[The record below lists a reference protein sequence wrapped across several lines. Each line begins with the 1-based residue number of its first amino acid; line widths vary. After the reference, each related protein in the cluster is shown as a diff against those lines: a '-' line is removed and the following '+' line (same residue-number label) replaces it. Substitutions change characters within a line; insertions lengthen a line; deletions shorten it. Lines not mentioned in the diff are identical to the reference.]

1 MNHDANPDQGPF
13 KGVRILDIG
22 TMLAAPLA
30 AGMLADQGADVIKI
44 EPPGIGDV
52 MRYVG
57 ATRGGLSSL
66 WQSTNRGKRSL
77 ALNLKQ
83 DGASDIFYRL
93 VETCDIVLHN
103 FRPGVAERLKV
114 DYQTLRDINPELI
127 YLSVTGFGET
137 GPYAHKAA
145 FDNVIQAFGGVAWS
159 QANPETGEPQQY
171 YQLFSDKLTALYGAQ
186 ALSAALFARERGRG
200 GQHIQLSML
209 EATVNFLWPD
219 VSGTASLI
227 GDDISPGSDVA
238 KGVPLVRFSD
248 GYGQVA
254 PLTDEQF
261 HGWCR
266 AFDVDSSDPDVAT
279 VIDRMSHP
287 EKFTAISEAIALR
300 CLDCSVDEGIAR
312 LEAEDV
318 PCAPAMRLQD
328 LPQHP
333 HIDAIHTFYQREH
346 PTMGVTREPRQAAR
360 FQSTPAGLGRHS
372 ATLGQHTEEI
382 LLEAGFSEVQIEQ
395 WRMSALI
402 A

>member
-1 MNHDANPDQGPF
+1 MSHDANPDQGPLQ
-13 KGVRILDIG
+13 GVRILDIG

-30 AGMLADQGADVIKI
+30 AGMLADQGAEVIKI

-77 ALNLKQ
+77 ALDLKQ
-83 DGASDIFYRL
+83 AEACDIFYRL
-93 VETCDIVLHN
+93 VETSDIVLHN

-114 DYQTLRDINPELI
+114 DYQTLAKINPQLI
-127 YLSVTGFGET
+127 YLSVTGFGES

-159 QANPETGEPQQY
+159 QADPDTGEPKQY

-200 GQHIQLSML
+200 GQHIQVSML

-219 VSGTASLI
+219 VSGTASLV
-227 GDDISPGSDVA
+227 GDDVSPGSDVA
-238 KGVPLVRFSD
+238 KGVPLVRFAD

-254 PLTDEQF
+254 PLTDAQF

-266 AFDVDSSDPDVAT
+266 AFEVDSSDPDVAT

-287 EKFTAISEAIALR
+287 EKFTAISEAIAAR
-300 CLDCSVDEGIAR
+300 CLSVSLDEGIAK

-333 HIDAIHTFYQREH
+333 HVEAIQTFYEREH
-346 PTMGVTREPRQAAR
+346 PQMGTVREPRQAAR
-360 FQSTPAGLGRHS
+360 FQTTPAGLGRHC
-372 ATLGQHTEEI
+372 ANLGQHSDAI
-382 LLEAGFSEVQIEQ
+382 LLEAGFTREQIAE
-395 WRMSALI
+395 WRNSGVI